1 MNISARR
8 ATTAI
13 AAALLAMAVGDAA
26 NATSL
31 RIAGQHPLDN
41 IATKVLEETIKE
53 IEAAN
58 VDLDIKLFPAGQLGS
73 GEQVFGDVARG
84 VIDMGHT
91 FIYSHNDPILEINS
105 MPYLVGT
112 YDQMRKVYSPGSN
125 FYRVY
130 EEHLAA
136 QDIKLLG
143 VFAEGFIGVGTT
155 KKPDNAT
162 TVGPKNV
169 NIRIFSA
176 EVAKLTTDAMGF
188 QSTTVN
194 WSDVVPALQQGVVDG
209 AIGGTAETNL
219 TVLGDSVK
227 FFIPY
232 NTFVENTAFYI
243 GTKVWEGLNA
253 EQQKVM
259 TEAFANASRKSFD
272 LSEKVDKEYIGKLGE
287 AGIEVIALSDDEINA
302 IADHVRTEVWPKLED
317 KFGKELLEQLKQDTQ

>member
-1 MNISARR
+1 MNIRTYG
-8 ATTAI
+8 ATA
-13 AAALLAMAVGDAA
+13 AFAALLAMVPAGASNAA
-26 NATSL
+26 DL

-41 IATKVLEETIKE
+41 IATKVLQETIEE
-53 IEAAN
+53 IAAAN
-58 VDLDIKLFPAGQLGS
+58 VDLNIKLFPAGQLGS
-73 GEQVFGDVARG
+73 GEQVFGDVAQG

-130 EEHLAA
+130 EERLAA

-143 VFAEGFIGVGTT
+143 VFAEGFIGVGAT

-162 TVGPKNV
+162 TIGPKNI

-188 QSTTVN
+188 RSTTVN
-194 WSDVVPALQQGVVDG
+194 WSDVVPALQQGIVDG

-227 FFIPY
+227 YFIPY

-243 GTKVWEGLNA
+243 GTKVWESLNA
-253 EQQKVM
+253 EQQKVLSD
-259 TEAFANASRKSFD
+259 AFAKASRKSFD
-272 LSEKVDKEYIGKLGE
+272 LSEQVDTEYMRKLGE
-287 AGIEVIALSDDEINA
+287 NGIEVIALSDDELNA
-302 IADHVRTEVWPKLED
+302 IAGHIRAEVWPKLES

>member
-1 MNISARR
+1 MNIRAYGISA
-8 ATTAI
+8 AL
-13 AAALLAMAVGDAA
+13 AALLAVTSVGTASAVD
-26 NATSL
+26 L

-53 IEAAN
+53 VEAAN
-58 VDLDIKLFPAGQLGS
+58 VDLNIKLFPAGQLGS
-73 GEQVFGDVARG
+73 GEQVFGDVVQG

-130 EEHLAA
+130 DERLAA

-155 KKPDNAT
+155 KKPDNPT
-162 TVGPKNV
+162 TTGPKNV

-188 QSTTVN
+188 NSTTVN
-194 WSDVVPALQQGVVDG
+194 WSDVVPALQQGIVDG

-219 TVLGDSVK
+219 TVLGDAIK
-227 FFIPY
+227 YFIPY

-243 GTKVWEGLNA
+243 GQKKWDSLNP
-253 EQQKVM
+253 EQQKVLS
-259 TEAFANASRKSFD
+259 EAFAKASQKSFD
-272 LSEKVDKEYIGKLGE
+272 LSEQVDKEYMGKLGE
-287 AGIEVIALSDDEINA
+287 NGIEVIALSDDELMA
-302 IADHVRTEVWPKLED
+302 IAGHIKAEVWPKLEN
-317 KFGKELLEQLKQDTQ
+317 KFGKELLEQLQQDTQ